1 MLEPERSIACRLDRS
16 TVTGDRDRL
25 RQMVDNLL
33 SNVRAHTDA
42 DAAVEVGLV
51 RADDVVRLTVKDNGH
66 GLTDEQAAHVF
77 ERFYRAD
84 PSRARTAGGAGLG
97 LSIVAAVTDAHGG
110 RATASAVPGGGAA
123 FTIELPL
130 AASLPRDDPG

>member
-1 MLEPERSIACRLDRS
+1 MLEPERVIDCRLEPA
-16 TVTGDRDRL
+16 TVVGDRERL
-25 RQMVDNLL
+25 RQVVDNLL
-33 SNVRAHTDA
+33 SNVRAHA
-42 DAAVEVGLV
+42 DSAATVEVTLA
-51 RADDVVRLTVKDNGH
+51 RDDDVVRLSVTDSGP

-84 PSRARTAGGAGLG
+84 SSRARTAGGAGLG

-130 AASLPRDDPG
+130 AADL